1 MESAGKTRAGHRVE
15 DLEIGGRELVALG
28 QIGVEVDGH
37 HHHTIEHRPSA
48 PFPSVVVP
56 ADAVVVP
63 ADVVVPGRR
72 RNRAPGRAPGV
83 PGRSGTRCR
92 SWMTRGR
99 RGAIVSTMPQP
110 PALTPEQRQAALAKA
125 AKVRRERA
133 EVKEKLKLGSIT
145 LSELLTTADSNETV
159 GKMKV
164 LSVLESLPGLGK
176 VKARR
181 LMDTVGISESR
192 RLQGLG
198 SNQREALLRETA
210 R

>member
-1 MESAGKTRAGHRVE
+1 MHRTAHQ
-15 DLEIGGRELVALG
+15 R
-28 QIGVEVDGH
+28 
-37 HHHTIEHRPSA
+37 HRP
-48 PFPSVVVP
+48 
-56 ADAVVVP
+56 
-63 ADVVVPGRR
+63 GR
-72 RNRAPGRAPGV
+72 
-83 PGRSGTRCR
+83 
-92 SWMTRGR
+92 MTWAS

-159 GKMKV
+159 GKMKG

-181 LMDTVGISESR
+181 LMTPLASARAVASR
-192 RLQGLG
+192 GWAAT
-198 SNQREALLRETA
+198 SA
-210 R
+210 

>member
-1 MESAGKTRAGHRVE
+1 MERACETGTGDRVQ
-15 DLEIGGRELVALG
+15 DLDVRGREHISLG
-28 QIGVEVDGH
+28 QIGVEIDGEH
-37 HHHTIEHRPSA
+37 HSSIEQTRVESTVPPHRQL
-48 PFPSVVVP
+48 
-56 ADAVVVP
+56 
-63 ADVVVPGRR
+63 
-72 RNRAPGRAPGV
+72 GV
-83 PGRSGTRCR
+83 R
-92 SWMTRGR
+92 MTGVR

-198 SNQREALLRETA
+198 SNQRESLLRETA

>member
-1 MESAGKTRAGHRVE
+1 
-15 DLEIGGRELVALG
+15 
-28 QIGVEVDGH
+28 
-37 HHHTIEHRPSA
+37 
-48 PFPSVVVP
+48 
-56 ADAVVVP
+56 
-63 ADVVVPGRR
+63 
-72 RNRAPGRAPGV
+72 
-83 PGRSGTRCR
+83 
-92 SWMTRGR
+92 MTWAR

-145 LSELLTTADSNETV
+145 LSELLTTADANE
-159 GKMKV
+159 
-164 LSVLESLPGLGK
+164 
-176 VKARR
+176 
-181 LMDTVGISESR
+181 TVGISESR

>member
-1 MESAGKTRAGHRVE
+1 MKATGDAYARDRIEDGNVGWSEVVSFSQVGVQIDPGHTTR
-15 DLEIGGRELVALG
+15 ISMPGGSE
-28 QIGVEVDGH
+28 
-37 HHHTIEHRPSA
+37 
-48 PFPSVVVP
+48 
-56 ADAVVVP
+56 
-63 ADVVVPGRR
+63 
-72 RNRAPGRAPGV
+72 
-83 PGRSGTRCR
+83 
-92 SWMTRGR
+92 
-99 RGAIVSTMPQP
+99 GAIVAPMPQP

-133 EVKEKLKLGSIT
+133 EVKEKLKIGS
-145 LSELLTTADSNETV
+145 LSLAELLKTADSNETV

-181 LMDTVGISESR
+181 LMETVGISESR

-198 SNQREALLRETA
+198 SNQRESLLRETA